1 MFVLR
6 PTPVDLS
13 RSAASSLPRWA
24 LLALLTAFIVPGFW
38 GHAIWTN
45 DMGQAFG
52 EMWGMTQ
59 GGSWLLPQAA
69 GVPAVQHGPL
79 PAWVGAF
86 LIRFLD
92 SLFEPTTAARIAGIL
107 YFSLAAVSVWY
118 GTWFLARRQEAQPV
132 HQAFGT
138 SPTSRDFARLVAD
151 AATLFFVS
159 FFGLLIRLHDPSPE
173 NAAIAFCALAFLG
186 SAWSLQKPYK
196 GIVAS
201 AVGIALVFLS
211 IGVQAAAAVLGAC
224 TLVQLGLARQHGRR
238 AVLLVFLLWLV
249 AIVGSL
255 LWPVVAFQW
264 GGTDA
269 ADWFAAWLTYQ
280 RQAFSLATPAD
291 WVWFLE
297 KCIWYL
303 FPVWPFAVFAV
314 WSWRRNWL
322 SPFVLLPVSFL
333 AAWFIFFSLSPTSRA
348 TDLLCVIVV
357 PLSTLAAFGLMS
369 MRNSARSFLA
379 FFSVGVYSIA
389 LLVLWAY
396 WGAWATGFPTKMA
409 HSIVR
414 LAPHAQALSTGWLAV
429 AIVLAVSVIWFYFA
443 FQRLVHRPEVRWT
456 GPWLAALG
464 MTAVWIAAFFLFR
477 PSFETARSY
486 ESMAVEMRAQ
496 IHSWGLN
503 TATVCLRTKEVPSPI
518 GAQIAYYS
526 GLTLSPKKECVLT
539 LERDRADKVLQTSAL
554 VFKRPHTDEV
564 FYLER
569 R

>member
-13 RSAASSLPRWA
+13 RSAVSSLPRWA

-52 EMWGMTQ
+52 EIWTMLQ

-69 GVPAVQHGPL
+69 GADALEHGPL
-79 PAWVGAF
+79 PAWIGAF
-86 LIRFLD
+86 FVHCFG
-92 SLFEPTTAARIAGIL
+92 SLVAPTTAARMAGLL
-107 YFSLAAVSVWY
+107 YFSLASVSVWY

-132 HQAFGT
+132 HQAFGR

-159 FFGLLIRLHDPSPE
+159 FFGLIIRLHDPSPE

-196 GIVAS
+196 GVTLS
-201 AVGIALVFLS
+201 ALAIAGVFFSVGVSAAL
-211 IGVQAAAAVLGAC
+211 AALIAC
-224 TLVQLGLARQHGRR
+224 TLVQVGLAKQEGRKS
-238 AVLLVFLLWLV
+238 AMLLALLWLI
-249 AIVGSL
+249 AICCSL
-255 LWPVVAFQW
+255 LWPLAAFQTQ
-264 GGTDA
+264 GDA
-269 ADWFAAWLTYQ
+269 AAVWFASWLTFQ
-280 RQAFSLATPAD
+280 SQAFSMATPAD

-303 FPVWPFAVFAV
+303 FPVWPFAIFAV
-314 WSWRRNWL
+314 WSWRRNWR
-322 SPFVLLPVSFL
+322 SPFVLLPISFL
-333 AAWFIFFSLSPTSRA
+333 FAWFLIFLASPANRA

-379 FFSVGVYSIA
+379 FFSVGVYSLA
-389 LLVLWAY
+389 LLALWAY
-396 WGAWATGFPTKMA
+396 WGAWVTGFPPKMA
-409 HSIVR
+409 HSIIR
-414 LAPHAQALSTGWLAV
+414 LAPSAEAFSTGLGALILV
-429 AIVLAVSVIWFYFA
+429 VGASMVWFYFA

-464 MTAVWIAAFFLFR
+464 MTTVWIAAFFLFR
-477 PSFETARSY
+477 PSFEAARSY

-496 IHSWGLN
+496 ILTWKMDP
-503 TATVCLRTKEVPSPI
+503 AKVCLRTKNVPTSI
-518 GAQIAYYS
+518 GAQIAYYGQLALTPS
-526 GLTLSPKKECVLT
+526 YDCALTLQ
-539 LERDRADKVLQTSAL
+539 RDRADHVPLQSSL
-554 VFKRPHTDEV
+554 VFKRPHTNEV

-569 R
+569 P